1 MDFRVDTDGLRAD
14 GAGLANSTGSAPPTA
29 PHCPPPT
36 NDPVSASVAAR
47 LTQQSQALWA
57 LMEHAGQQRHAGG
70 VSVAAV
76 ANYLGL
82 VDDGNAAMIAGVPSG
97 SIAAPSTPGSPSGG
111 TVSAPPPPVIPP
123 VPAMPSPPPLSGEQ
137 VSMMVH
143 SGPGPD
149 SLRAFAE
156 QWRTAA
162 SQILSV
168 AEQTRSHGNG
178 VEQNWH
184 DGEQQA
190 AKNILAH
197 ADWLESSLHAKALKL
212 ADAADEAAGHADTV
226 IQNTAT
232 PQEFQDVRQRLN
244 TALANY
250 RASGGLNAS
259 QVLAVS
265 QELQTKQSTAVV
277 GFQSYAAS
285 APVAAN
291 GAGTP
296 PEPAPAILRG
306 AQDSGPNQPK
316 KQPDEPSRHGG
327 GEGKGDSGSGEET
340 DAGSGTDKDSTA
352 DGGGRP
358 PRSAA
363 ATPTMGAATQQ
374 GMESSA
380 PGMVSEIAGQMF
392 GTGAGT
398 VSRLAGGLGGPG
410 SPLSALSS
418 LSSLPGMG
426 GMPEMS
432 PPEMPSGGDGGGGDT
447 PTDYGDTGDYGTGGT
462 SPAGLDAGM
471 GGGGGMGSAPAA
483 VAGSPMGSGVTAGAV
498 PAGPTGGGGPAG
510 GGGGMFGSP
519 MMGGMGQG
527 NNDEGRK
534 ATERRR
540 VVHRPMPNT
549 EAVFGEV
556 ERRRA
561 RRSAP
566 RKEES

>member
-1 MDFRVDTDGLRAD
+1 
-14 GAGLANSTGSAPPTA
+14 
-29 PHCPPPT
+29 
-36 NDPVSASVAAR
+36 
-47 LTQQSQALWA
+47 
-57 LMEHAGQQRHAGG
+57 
-70 VSVAAV
+70 
-76 ANYLGL
+76 
-82 VDDGNAAMIAGVPSG
+82 
-97 SIAAPSTPGSPSGG
+97 
-111 TVSAPPPPVIPP
+111 
-123 VPAMPSPPPLSGEQ
+123 
-137 VSMMVH
+137 MVH
-143 SGPGPD
+143 SGPGPE

-156 QWRTAA
+156 QWRTTA

-168 AEQTRSHGNG
+168 AQQTRNHGNG
-178 VEQNWH
+178 VEQNWR

-190 AKNILAH
+190 AKNIVAH

-212 ADAADEAAGHADTV
+212 ADAADEAANHAETV

-291 GAGTP
+291 GAGAP

-306 AQDSGPNQPK
+306 AQESGPNQPK
-316 KQPDEPSRHGG
+316 NRPDDPARHGG

-352 DGGGRP
+352 EGGGRP
-358 PRSAA
+358 PHSAA
-363 ATPTMGAATQQ
+363 ATPTVPAATQP
-374 GMESSA
+374 GMEASA

-398 VSRLAGGLGGPG
+398 ASRLASGLGSPG

-426 GMPEMS
+426 GMPQMS
-432 PPEMPSGGDGGGGDT
+432 PPEMPSGGDGGGDS
-447 PTDYGDTGDYGTGGT
+447 PTDYGDTGDFGTGGT
-462 SPAGLDAGM
+462 SPAGMDAGM
-471 GGGGGMGSAPAA
+471 GGGGGMGSGPAA
-483 VAGSPMGSGVTAGAV
+483 VGGAPVGSGVTAGTVSA
-498 PAGPTGGGGPAG
+498 APTGAG
-510 GGGGMFGSP
+510 GATGGAGGMFGSP

-527 NNDEGRK
+527 GNEEGRK
-534 ATERRR
+534 STERRR

-556 ERRRA
+556 ERRRP
-561 RRSAP
+561 RRSAQ
-566 RKEES
+566 RKEDT